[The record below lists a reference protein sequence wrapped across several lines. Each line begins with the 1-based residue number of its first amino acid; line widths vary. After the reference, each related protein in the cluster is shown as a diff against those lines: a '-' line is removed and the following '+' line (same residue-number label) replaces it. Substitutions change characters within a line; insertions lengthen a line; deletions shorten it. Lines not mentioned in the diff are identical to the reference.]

1 MEQKQENTLDICLL
15 LGKLDG
21 KMDQL
26 IREQTRFESLIAKSQ
41 ERIDKLEK
49 DSHPPL
55 FSKDQLFKVHS
66 RLETLETKAFV
77 DKVTKYDWQGS
88 D

>member
-1 MEQKQENTLDICLL
+1 MIKWLANKLLPYLMTLIQKDEGVVQVC
-15 LGKLDG
+15 K
-21 KMDQL
+21 
-26 IREQTRFESLIAKSQ
+26 
-41 ERIDKLEK
+41 RIDRLEK

-66 RLETLETKAFV
+66 RLEALETKAFV

>member
-1 MEQKQENTLDICLL
+1 MIKWLANKLLPYLMALIQKSEGVVQMC
-15 LGKLDG
+15 K
-21 KMDQL
+21 
-26 IREQTRFESLIAKSQ
+26 
-41 ERIDKLEK
+41 RIDKLEK

-55 FSKDQLFKVHS
+55 FSKDQLFKVHI
-66 RLETLETKAFV
+66 RLEALETKAFV

>member
-1 MEQKQENTLDICLL
+1 MIKWLANKLLPYLMALIQKSEGVVQMC
-15 LGKLDG
+15 K
-21 KMDQL
+21 
-26 IREQTRFESLIAKSQ
+26 
-41 ERIDKLEK
+41 RIDKLEK

-66 RLETLETKAFV
+66 RLEALETKAFV

>member
-49 DSHPPL
+49 DRAIVYGAAAVL
-55 FSKDQLFKVHS
+55 
-66 RLETLETKAFV
+66 AFI
-77 DKVTKYDWQGS
+77 GS
-88 D
+88 GVMWGLSLVIKGS

>member
-1 MEQKQENTLDICLL
+1 MIKWLANKLLPYLMALIQKSEGVGQMC
-15 LGKLDG
+15 K
-21 KMDQL
+21 
-26 IREQTRFESLIAKSQ
+26 
-41 ERIDKLEK
+41 RIDKLEK

-66 RLETLETKAFV
+66 RLEALETKAFV

>member
-49 DSHPPL
+49 DRAIVYGAAAVL
-55 FSKDQLFKVHS
+55 
-66 RLETLETKAFV
+66 AFI
-77 DKVTKYDWQGS
+77 GS
-88 D
+88 GVMGGLSLVIKGS

>member
-1 MEQKQENTLDICLL
+1 MIKWLANKLLPYLMILMQKDEGVVQVC
-15 LGKLDG
+15 K
-21 KMDQL
+21 
-26 IREQTRFESLIAKSQ
+26 
-41 ERIDKLEK
+41 RIDKLER

-55 FSKDQLFKVHS
+55 FSKNQLFKVHG
-66 RLETLETKAFV
+66 RLEALETKAFV

>member
-1 MEQKQENTLDICLL
+1 MIKWLANKLLPYLMALIQKSEGVVQMC
-15 LGKLDG
+15 K
-21 KMDQL
+21 
-26 IREQTRFESLIAKSQ
+26 
-41 ERIDKLEK
+41 RIDKLEK
-49 DSHPPL
+49 DAHPPL

-66 RLETLETKAFV
+66 RLEALETKAFV